1 MKNMNKKLKRILIV
15 IGIVI
20 AVIMVGAAI
29 AIFMMLKELKGVV
42 TSWSPSGMDALPCDP
57 RSQVEL
63 GSPYQI
69 NGQVAEFTTSG
80 NKLYITA
87 RRFPHSG
94 FSGSSP
100 GSTAIFMGDSSAL
113 PEYDSQR
120 DITTNTVKT
129 ISLSETKY
137 AEFELPAGRYWLWS
151 SSGGDIVIYSCEEGG
166 VSDPKPV
173 WR

>member
-1 MKNMNKKLKRILIV
+1 MGLD
-15 IGIVI
+15 
-20 AVIMVGAAI
+20 
-29 AIFMMLKELKGVV
+29 
-42 TSWSPSGMDALPCDP
+42 TLPCEP
-57 RSQVEL
+57 KSQVEL

-80 NKLYITA
+80 EKLYITA

-120 DITTNTVKT
+120 DITTNTIKT

-173 WR
+173 IR

>member
-1 MKNMNKKLKRILIV
+1 
-15 IGIVI
+15 
-20 AVIMVGAAI
+20 
-29 AIFMMLKELKGVV
+29 VV
-42 TSWSPSGMDALPCDP
+42 TVVAMIVLLAMFNQLKQGVITPLAPLGLETLPCEP
-57 RSQVEL
+57 KSQVEL
-63 GSPYQI
+63 GSPYQM
-69 NGQVAEFTTSG
+69 NGQVAEFTTNG
-80 NKLYITA
+80 EGLYITA

-151 SSGGDIVIYSCEEGG
+151 SAGGDIVVYSCDPNG

-173 WR
+173 R

>member
-1 MKNMNKKLKRILIV
+1 MNKKLKRILIV